1 MEYQLGVVFSG
12 GGARAIA
19 QVGVLHA
26 LREKGLEVECLGGT
40 SAGALVAALYAAGHS
55 TEAVLDFFETRSP
68 FKLSKLSF
76 GKPGLIDTAKI
87 RDDLLEYFPS
97 GSTIE
102 SLDRRLFITA
112 TDLLN
117 AKLTIFESGSLIDAL
132 LATASVPMVF
142 TPTEIDG
149 RWYVDG
155 GIIDNFPVAQLRGLC
170 DVIVGVYVSPLKALD
185 MSQLSSSLAV
195 SQRALEIARFHNSRH
210 KFYDCDVMLCPKDL
224 NGYLAFDTRYVREI
238 FDIGYREAVSHLDAI
253 EAALASIIR

>member
-26 LREKGLEVECLGGT
+26 LTERGLEVECLGGT

-87 RDDLLEYFPS
+87 RDDLLEYFPDT
-97 GSTIE
+97 TIE

-117 AKLTIFESGSLIDAL
+117 AKLTIFGSGSLIDAL
-132 LATASVPMVF
+132 LATSSVPLVF

-155 GIIDNFPVAQLRGLC
+155 GIIDNFPVAPLIGLC

-185 MSQLSSSLAV
+185 MSQLSNSLAV

-210 KFYDCDVMLCPKDL
+210 KFHDCDVMLCPKDL
-224 NGYLAFDTRYVREI
+224 NGYLAFDTRYVRDI
-238 FDIGYREAVSHLDAI
+238 FDIGYREAVSQLDAI